1 MSFLSDY
8 PNSCFDCKINYCL
21 VAYCLQKFLDILFE
35 NWLRLRLQRFSPR
48 TSKSFCA
55 SSAYCKVWV
64 CFCSD
69 SAEIASIA
77 ISKPKQKKHTQ
88 TCEVHYLINNNL

>member
-1 MSFLSDY
+1 M
-8 PNSCFDCKINYCL
+8 
-21 VAYCLQKFLDILFE
+21 
-35 NWLRLRLQRFSPR
+35 
-48 TSKSFCA
+48 
-55 SSAYCKVWV
+55 

-88 TCEVHYLINNNL
+88 TCEVHYLINNNLYDITQKEHRLPDALFVLYHICNNYIQCRPTVTKSVLYSVVCLGAKVQHLVEVIKAHF